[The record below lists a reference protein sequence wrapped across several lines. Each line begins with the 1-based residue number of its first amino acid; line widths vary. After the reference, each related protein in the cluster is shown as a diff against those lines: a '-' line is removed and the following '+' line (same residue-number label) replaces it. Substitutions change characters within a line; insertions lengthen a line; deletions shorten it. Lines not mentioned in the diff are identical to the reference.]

1 MRKIF
6 FLVILVGLLLLPLI
20 SFHIVEAQTKY
31 YGIGIAS
38 YGYYDYNG
46 LIQPYS
52 ISTKEIVGFF
62 NITSISG
69 GSLLTLQLGA
79 TINYSGLYWIQESLV
94 FNPGNQTLAFFANNS
109 FLTPFTKYFL
119 PLAGFLIIQ
128 LENNGDITVF
138 KFGYI
143 IIQNGS
149 KIYPPELRSYESRV
163 RGVYSFTVNPIGG
176 NVEFVF
182 GGFNSPAIFNSLT
195 SSLSLFYNNSE
206 LTPFP
211 SVFSYGLN
219 STGSAENLKSNIEN
233 NIVQV
238 SIGQPNKVILTN
250 NYTPPLPPLT
260 YVNITYN
267 VVNWKVYKTL
277 TLYVNHG
284 ENLSIQKIIPIN
296 SSAYLYYN
304 GSPLFQFIN
313 FTPHT
318 FLMYNITLNY
328 LLFYKIL
335 VNYPNGSSVVLNV
348 ERGSIIEF
356 PQVINIT
363 SEERYYLNSSQDIKI
378 VSYQSAITPIY
389 VKQFLVKI
397 YYPNGTYISWITQGK
412 TIILPK
418 VIYVN
423 NFTRY
428 VLLTNLSI
436 TVTSPIS
443 LEGIYT
449 EQFLTIINYSGVV
462 TKQWV
467 DAGNIITLTANV
479 PLFYNAYWKG
489 TYNVPVGSKIVIDRP
504 VQEELVEYLDVK
516 EVAFIGLIITLA
528 GFLTFF
534 WLSVRKR

>member
-1 MRKIF
+1 M
-6 FLVILVGLLLLPLI
+6 
-20 SFHIVEAQTKY
+20 
-31 YGIGIAS
+31 
-38 YGYYDYNG
+38 
-46 LIQPYS
+46 
-52 ISTKEIVGFF
+52 
-62 NITSISG
+62 
-69 GSLLTLQLGA
+69 
-79 TINYSGLYWIQESLV
+79 
-94 FNPGNQTLAFFANNS
+94 
-109 FLTPFTKYFL
+109 
-119 PLAGFLIIQ
+119 
-128 LENNGDITVF
+128 
-138 KFGYI
+138 
-143 IIQNGS
+143 
-149 KIYPPELRSYESRV
+149 
-163 RGVYSFTVNPIGG
+163 
-176 NVEFVF
+176 
-182 GGFNSPAIFNSLT
+182 
-195 SSLSLFYNNSE
+195 
-206 LTPFP
+206 
-211 SVFSYGLN
+211 
-219 STGSAENLKSNIEN
+219 
-233 NIVQV
+233 
-238 SIGQPNKVILTN
+238 
-250 NYTPPLPPLT
+250 
-260 YVNITYN
+260 YN
-267 VVNWKVYKTL
+267 V
-277 TLYVNHG
+277 
-284 ENLSIQKIIPIN
+284 
-296 SSAYLYYN
+296 
-304 GSPLFQFIN
+304 
-313 FTPHT
+313 
-318 FLMYNITLNY
+318 TLNY
-328 LLFYKIL
+328 LLFYEIL
-335 VNYPNGSSVVLNV
+335 VNYPNGSVVLNV